1 MTSSERPGPMPR
13 RRLLTAGLAF
23 TATTALAA
31 SAPPAAA
38 APGTGSPGAEAELR
52 DLEQRYDARL
62 GVLARNVRTGRTLS
76 HRAGERFAMCSTF
89 KVFAAAAVLRDH
101 GDRAPLDRVI
111 PYPPHDILP
120 HSPRTQENLATGMTV
135 GDLCAA
141 AIQYSDNAA
150 GNLLLREIGGPA
162 GLTRFLRSLGDDVSR
177 LDRWEPELNTAI
189 PGDLRD
195 TTTPRATDRRDGT
208 AGAAADRAGREC
220 HRLQRRAARRPQ
232 RRPAAG
238 VVLRLEA
245 GPRSV
250 AAPGTRAVAAGSG
263 NGSGVSDGVA
273 RCRGEG
279 ARRSRAAGR
288 GPVAAGSRSR
298 GSARRPHRGR
308 RRPFPASGARPDEAG
323 RDRVRARWTRAGGA
337 GSGRSSARAVPGVD
351 PGVVACGCVRRAQ
364 RHHGRARVPP
374 RVGWRRRPQ
383 QSPHGTPRRSGPF
396 TLGVRAART

>member
-1 MTSSERPGPMPR
+1 MTSLGRPGPMPR
-13 RRLLTAGLAF
+13 RRLLTAGLAS
-23 TATTALAA
+23 TATIALAA

-89 KVFAAAAVLRDH
+89 KAFAAAAVLRDH

-141 AIQYSDNAA
+141 AVQYSDNAA

-195 TTTPRATDRRDGT
+195 TTTPRAIG
-208 AGAAADRAGREC
+208 AGLERLALGRALGDADRERLVGWLKGNTTGAERFRRGLPDGWVLADKTGTGSYATANDIGVAWTTGRTPVVLAVLSARSTEDATVDEA
-220 HRLQRRAARRPQ
+220 LVAEAARVIART
-232 RRPAAG
+232 
-238 VVLRLEA
+238 V
-245 GPRSV
+245 
-250 AAPGTRAVAAGSG
+250 APG
-263 NGSGVSDGVA
+263 
-273 RCRGEG
+273 E
-279 ARRSRAAGR
+279 
-288 GPVAAGSRSR
+288 
-298 GSARRPHRGR
+298 
-308 RRPFPASGARPDEAG
+308 
-323 RDRVRARWTRAGGA
+323 
-337 GSGRSSARAVPGVD
+337 
-351 PGVVACGCVRRAQ
+351 
-364 RHHGRARVPP
+364 
-374 RVGWRRRPQ
+374 
-383 QSPHGTPRRSGPF
+383 
-396 TLGVRAART
+396 